1 MNITDFISIFSY
13 TFVQRAL
20 IVGLLVSLCA
30 ALLGVILVLKH
41 YSLIGHGLA
50 EVGFG
55 SLALAL
61 ALNLPPLYVSMPI
74 VVIASFL
81 IMLISQ
87 KKGIHGD
94 VAIGVISTSALAVG
108 IIITAMTRGFNI
120 DVYNYM
126 FGSILAMSK
135 QEVIL
140 SVILSVI
147 VISLYLLFY
156 NRLFLITYD
165 EIYAKASGINVT
177 FYQFLISFLTAL
189 TIVLGM
195 RIMGTMLISSLI
207 IFPAL
212 IARKLVSSFKKTI
225 ILSAIISA
233 ICFLAGIIL
242 SFLLNLPTGASIVG
256 ANAALLAIVSILP
269 LSKKALD

>member
-1 MNITDFISIFSY
+1 LNISDLINIFSY
-13 TFVQRAL
+13 TFVQRAML
-20 IVGLLVSLCA
+20 VGLLVSLCA

-50 EVGFG
+50 EVGFAA
-55 SLALAL
+55 LAMALAL
-61 ALNLPPLYVSMPI
+61 DLPPLYVSIPI
-74 VVIASFL
+74 VVVASFL

-94 VAIGVISTSALAVG
+94 VAIGVISTGALALG
-108 IIITAMTRGFNI
+108 IIITALTRGFNI

-126 FGSILAMSK
+126 FGSILAMS
-135 QEVIL
+135 QQDVVLSIIL
-140 SVILSVI
+140 SIT
-147 VISLYLLFY
+147 VISLYFLFY

-165 EIYAKASGINVT
+165 ELYAKASGINVT

-212 IARKLVSSFKKTI
+212 IARRLVSSFKKTI
-225 ILSAIISA
+225 ILSAAVSAVCFII
-233 ICFLAGIIL
+233 GILI
-242 SFLLNLPTGASIVG
+242 SFILNLPTGASIVG
-256 ANAALLAIVSILP
+256 VNAAMLGIVSII
-269 LSKKALD
+269 SIFTKTSR